1 MNIRIQRAIASP
13 QKDLTKGETIAPYIR
28 KFRMAL
34 EMVDSL
40 ENSGDLPA
48 YFLLLEEARIA
59 AYAPEMRPLV
69 KCGEAVLKDRW
80 DALCFTG
87 D

>member
-1 MNIRIQRAIASP
+1 
-13 QKDLTKGETIAPYIR
+13 
-28 KFRMAL
+28 MAL

-40 ENSGDLPA
+40 ENSGDLRA

-80 DALCFTG
+80 DALRFTG